1 MAVARGQVIDLT
13 SDAGTSVFS
22 KPALRHLEICLPWSL
37 STQHETLTQCPG
49 VGQAASCA
57 GGEEQT
63 RAGAWPRLPSARCL
77 LSAVRCP
84 LSERT

>member
-37 STQHETLTQCPG
+37 CTLHENLTQCPG
-49 VGQAASCA
+49 VGQATILRW
-57 GGEEQT
+57 GR
-63 RAGAWPRLPSARCL
+63 RADPSWCMATLAFCP
-77 LSAVRCP
+77 LSAVLCP
-84 LSERT
+84 LRERT